1 MDFYY
6 LLLYWQNV
14 VVRLQNDWL
23 GHWISLLIGHYTEP
37 ENEEQVAS
45 FVDQLLEEYV
55 QSGDTSL
62 WVPSELAYF
71 HETWYEDHHAV
82 IF

>member
-1 MDFYY
+1 
-6 LLLYWQNV
+6 
-14 VVRLQNDWL
+14 
-23 GHWISLLIGHYTEP
+23 
-37 ENEEQVAS
+37 
-45 FVDQLLEEYV
+45 LLEEYV